1 MKPITLKIQGLHSFR
16 QMQMIQFDEL
26 CEGGVFGIFG
36 PTGSGKSSILDAMT
50 LALYGKVERA
60 ANNTHGILNHGEDE
74 LKVAFTFCLENA
86 DGMQTYTVER
96 NFKRSDEWRV
106 KSTTSR
112 LIEEGDERVV
122 LADKMN
128 DVNQYINSL
137 LGLTIDDFT
146 RAVVLPQ
153 GKFAEFLSLKG
164 AERRQM
170 LQRLF
175 NLEKYGDELLQKIK
189 RNLTNAKHELDK
201 ILAAQAELGGA
212 TVEKVKEAEQE
223 VKSCELLLQKREQE
237 LIHIQKEYEHKQKLW
252 EWQKEKEENEAK
264 LKELKEEEPEIKKHE
279 ERLSKALKA
288 ESLRPYLE
296 ECENLF
302 LQKQTAEKQK
312 NQRAGKLEE
321 VNQKA
326 ALAKEEY
333 ERANKEREQ
342 REPLL
347 LAQREKYQYAE
358 ELNKDVTTLSQTVK
372 NARKQ
377 HEELL
382 ESGRGIKEQFQKRE
396 SLYKRGK
403 AKQKE
408 LMEERERLSVSPS
421 YRTKVQYAVQESRD
435 IGSLKVQHE
444 EKKEQHNQVKK
455 NLQQLELEMK
465 SSIENEE
472 KVKKQAVEQYDL
484 LQHIYNLVCER
495 EREIERFIASGEHE
509 IEAMQ
514 RKVEEVNKQ
523 KLALTLSA
531 HLHDGKPCPVCGSTT
546 HPLPA
551 TGEGIEETDGK
562 EIDLLRKNLSLLQER
577 KYICSSLKLK
587 LEPLAEKLL
596 DCFGDFE
603 QTEQE
608 DITPLLTKDET
619 LKDCIVKLQTE
630 LKGLEQ
636 DYIGQKEKID
646 RLVKIAG
653 DVSEKKNKLLF
664 EFEQQNKML
673 MEQAKFV
680 QQVEQEMNKA
690 QTEWQERYKEFE
702 ITSIS
707 SIQQQL
713 ERNDQKMAELNQRI
727 EKSVE
732 YLEETEKALE
742 KLREEWNVHER
753 KEVELSSF
761 LQNKKASLLEQQ
773 QRLTQI
779 IGENL
784 LDELLNGI
792 NKELH
797 SLKEREEETL
807 KRWHLLNNE
816 HQEVKASYELIVSS
830 LAELNE
836 RYEEKERKW
845 KDKRNSSGFHSDIDV
860 KEMFITEEQQQ
871 KIREEVEAFWDKLK
885 SVTIALEHVTKLLD
899 NQSVTEQS
907 FKETSSIL
915 ADLKGSV
922 KEATTELGSARA
934 LLKDLQVRNERL
946 GSLEKEREKIQE
958 ELSQYQKLQSV
969 FKGNAFIE
977 YMAQEQLIAISRDAS
992 ERLGFLTRQRYA
1004 LEVDSQG
1011 GFVIR
1016 DDANGGVKRPISS
1029 LSGGETF
1036 LTSLSLALSLSAG
1049 IQLRGEYPLQFF
1061 FLDEGFGTL
1070 DSELL
1075 DTVITAL
1082 EKLQSND
1089 LSIGIISHV
1098 QELRARLPKRLIVE
1112 KADDLGNG
1120 TKVKIETL

>member
-1 MKPITLKIQGLHSFR
+1 
-16 QMQMIQFDEL
+16 
-26 CEGGVFGIFG
+26 
-36 PTGSGKSSILDAMT
+36 
-50 LALYGKVERA
+50 
-60 ANNTHGILNHGEDE
+60 
-74 LKVAFTFCLENA
+74 
-86 DGMQTYTVER
+86 
-96 NFKRSDEWRV
+96 
-106 KSTTSR
+106 
-112 LIEEGDERVV
+112 
-122 LADKMN
+122 
-128 DVNQYINSL
+128 
-137 LGLTIDDFT
+137 
-146 RAVVLPQ
+146 
-153 GKFAEFLSLKG
+153 
-164 AERRQM
+164 
-170 LQRLF
+170 
-175 NLEKYGDELLQKIK
+175 
-189 RNLTNAKHELDK
+189 
-201 ILAAQAELGGA
+201 
-212 TVEKVKEAEQE
+212 
-223 VKSCELLLQKREQE
+223 
-237 LIHIQKEYEHKQKLW
+237 
-252 EWQKEKEENEAK
+252 
-264 LKELKEEEPEIKKHE
+264 
-279 ERLSKALKA
+279 
-288 ESLRPYLE
+288 
-296 ECENLF
+296 
-302 LQKQTAEKQK
+302 
-312 NQRAGKLEE
+312 
-321 VNQKA
+321 
-326 ALAKEEY
+326 
-333 ERANKEREQ
+333 
-342 REPLL
+342 
-347 LAQREKYQYAE
+347 
-358 ELNKDVTTLSQTVK
+358 
-372 NARKQ
+372 
-377 HEELL
+377 
-382 ESGRGIKEQFQKRE
+382 
-396 SLYKRGK
+396 
-403 AKQKE
+403 
-408 LMEERERLSVSPS
+408 
-421 YRTKVQYAVQESRD
+421 
-435 IGSLKVQHE
+435 
-444 EKKEQHNQVKK
+444 
-455 NLQQLELEMK
+455 
-465 SSIENEE
+465 
-472 KVKKQAVEQYDL
+472 
-484 LQHIYNLVCER
+484 
-495 EREIERFIASGEHE
+495 
-509 IEAMQ
+509 
-514 RKVEEVNKQ
+514 
-523 KLALTLSA
+523 
-531 HLHDGKPCPVCGSTT
+531 
-546 HPLPA
+546 
-551 TGEGIEETDGK
+551 
-562 EIDLLRKNLSLLQER
+562 
-577 KYICSSLKLK
+577 
-587 LEPLAEKLL
+587 
-596 DCFGDFE
+596 
-603 QTEQE
+603 
-608 DITPLLTKDET
+608 
-619 LKDCIVKLQTE
+619 
-630 LKGLEQ
+630 
-636 DYIGQKEKID
+636 
-646 RLVKIAG
+646 
-653 DVSEKKNKLLF
+653 
-664 EFEQQNKML
+664 
-673 MEQAKFV
+673 
-680 QQVEQEMNKA
+680 
-690 QTEWQERYKEFE
+690 
-702 ITSIS
+702 
-707 SIQQQL
+707 
-713 ERNDQKMAELNQRI
+713 
-727 EKSVE
+727 VE

-784 LDELLNGI
+784 LEELLNGI

-816 HQEVKASYELIVSS
+816 HQEVKASYESIVSS

-885 SVTIALEHVTKLLD
+885 SVTIALENVTKLLD

-915 ADLKGSV
+915 ADLKESV

-1120 TKVKIETL
+1120 TKVKVETL